1 MHLSHHTCL
10 TNPFRQFTRFVCRA
24 AGPAAAQSLA
34 QDHRRVW
41 CLSQVGQG
49 ACLWLHV
56 QEPDKHLSQT
66 GGEAHGHG
74 DRSQHLGRTL
84 LNQHPWIT
92 IIIILPRWV
101 TRALFVFG
109 GYGTT
114 IISCREL
121 GGDGCH
127 LLLWSIHHQDMEL
140 AGRLC
145 PRRNDSNRLGC
156 KQEQEAIRRI
166 GDGNCGTWHCLV

>member
-1 MHLSHHTCL
+1 MPPCTCPTVPTPSDNSQDLCAELLGQPLPNPLPKTIEEFGTFLKSGKVPVFGYMYRDL
-10 TNPFRQFTRFVCRA
+10 TSTYPK
-24 AGPAAAQSLA
+24 LA
-34 QDHRRVW
+34 EKLMDMGTDHSILV
-41 CLSQVGQG
+41 
-49 ACLWLHV
+49 
-56 QEPDKHLSQT
+56 
-66 GGEAHGHG
+66 AHF
-74 DRSQHLGRTL
+74 
-84 LNQHPWIT
+84 PWIT
-92 IIIILPRWV
+92 IIITLPRWV

-114 IISCREL
+114 ILSCREL